1 MTKEERVSKVL
12 NDFLKLQGYNNVT
25 AKYNELMDSYYS
37 ANPVMG
43 EIVLGGITNPAADEV
58 FVEYCEKDLGLT
70 VEISVET
77 LAFLHELGHHNTLVF
92 IDDIDIIASDVIKEI
107 LYMQDEET
115 EEAFMKYFTCPVEQ
129 EATTDAVNFCNH
141 NPEVVMQLDKD
152 LLAALY
158 E

>member
-12 NDFLKLQGYNNVT
+12 NDFLKLQGYSNIT
-25 AKYNELMDSYYS
+25 AQYIELSDSYYL
-37 ANPVMG
+37 ATG
-43 EIVLGGITNPAADEV
+43 QIVLGGLADVKADEV
-58 FVEYCEKDLGLT
+58 FVEYCERDLGLK
-70 VEISVET
+70 VNISIET
-77 LAFLHELGHHNTLVF
+77 LAFLHELGHHNTLDF
-92 IDDIDIIASDVIKEI
+92 IDDIDIITSNIIKEM

-129 EATTDAVNFCNH
+129 EATADAVNFCNH
-141 NPEVVMQLDKD
+141 NPEVVIQLDKD

>member
-12 NDFLKLQGYNNVT
+12 NDFLQSQGYNNVI
-25 AKYNELMDSYYS
+25 AQYIELSDSYYL
-37 ANPVMG
+37 ATRQ
-43 EIVLGGITNPAADEV
+43 IVLGGLADVKADEV
-58 FVEYCEKDLGLT
+58 FVEYCKRDLGLKIN
-70 VEISVET
+70 ISVET
-77 LAFLHELGHHNTLVF
+77 LAFLHELGHYNTLDF
-92 IDDIDIIASDVIKEI
+92 IDDIDIIASDVIKEV
-107 LYMQDEET
+107 LYMQAEET

-152 LLAALY
+152 LLTALY

>member
-12 NDFLKLQGYNNVT
+12 NDFLQSQGYSNVI
-25 AKYNELMDSYYS
+25 AQYIELSDSYYL
-37 ANPVMG
+37 ATG
-43 EIVLGGITNPAADEV
+43 QIVLGGLADVKADEI
-58 FVEYCEKDLGLT
+58 FVEYCERDLGLK
-70 VEISVET
+70 VNISVET

-107 LYMQDEET
+107 LYMQAEET
-115 EEAFMKYFTCPVEQ
+115 EEAFMEYFTCPVEQ
-129 EATTDAVNFCNH
+129 EATVDAVNFCNH